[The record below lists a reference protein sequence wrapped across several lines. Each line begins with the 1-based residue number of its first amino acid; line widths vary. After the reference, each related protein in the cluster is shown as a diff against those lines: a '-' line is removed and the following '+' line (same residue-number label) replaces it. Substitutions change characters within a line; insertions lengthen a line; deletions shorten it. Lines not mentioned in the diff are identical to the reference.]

1 MLVLTSPGLVH
12 PMNRKVYADNA
23 ATTPMSSSAI
33 EAMTECMR
41 DDYGNPSGVH
51 SLSQQARAIM
61 DDARKRISNCIGAN
75 PNEIFF
81 TSNGSESDNWAIK
94 GVAELKKGEGC
105 HIITTSIEHHAIIN
119 SCEHLKS
126 QGYEITYLPTDE
138 NGLVAVESLQKE
150 IRDDTILISVMM
162 ANNEVGTIQPIK
174 ELAQVAKE
182 HNILFHTDAVQT
194 VGHLPV
200 NVDELGVDLLTMAG
214 HKFGGPKG
222 IGALYMRRGIKLPA
236 LIHGGGQEK
245 GMRAGTENV
254 AAAIG
259 MAAALES
266 SVAEMADEADRLSRL
281 RDKLIAEILKIP
293 DSCLTGHPTS
303 RLPGIAS
310 FAFQGIEG
318 ESAVLML
325 DYRGIQA
332 STGSACSTGSLAASH
347 VLDAIG
353 VPPSLSHGSVRFS
366 LGAVNSEEDVA
377 AILEHMPI
385 VVERLRSLPPL
396 CSCGTKK
403 N

>member
-1 MLVLTSPGLVH
+1 MS
-12 PMNRKVYADNA
+12 RKVYADNA
-23 ATTPMSSSAI
+23 ATTPMSSASI
-33 EAMTECMR
+33 KAMMECMR
-41 DDYGNPSGVH
+41 DSYGNPSGVH
-51 SLSQQARAIM
+51 SLSQKARAIM
-61 DDARKRISNCIGAN
+61 DDARKRISACIGAN

-94 GVAELKKGEGC
+94 GVAELKKDEGR

-126 QGYEITYLPTDE
+126 QGYDITYLPTDDT
-138 NGLVAVESLQKE
+138 GLVSIESLENE
-150 IRDDTILISVMM
+150 IREDTILISVMM
-162 ANNEVGTIQPIK
+162 ANNEVGTIQPIR
-174 ELAQVAKE
+174 ELSRVARDRK
-182 HNILFHTDAVQT
+182 ILFHTDAVQT
-194 VGHLPV
+194 VGHIPV
-200 NVDELGVDLLTMAG
+200 IVDDLGVDLLTMAG

-222 IGALYMRRGIKLPA
+222 VGALYIRRGIRLPP

-245 GMRAGTENV
+245 GMRAGPENV
-254 AAAIG
+254 AAVTG
-259 MAAALES
+259 MAAALEAS
-266 SVAEMADEADRLSRL
+266 IAEMEEEAERLTGLRDRLISG
-281 RDKLIAEILKIP
+281 ILKIP

-366 LGAVNSEEDVA
+366 LGAVNTEEDIE

-396 CSCGTKK
+396 CNCGTKK
-403 N
+403 K